1 MKNLYL
7 LSTDKLTRLHFDHT
21 GYYFSE
27 NNQLSTTINSI
38 VKGRNMYITSDEE
51 IKVGDFFY
59 NRNFT
64 EIHKCIE
71 IDSNGDL
78 LYNRINRILSKY
90 AKKIILTTDL
100 ELIKDNVQAIDDEF
114 LEWFINNP
122 SCEYVEINEK
132 TPDEIEIELNIHGH
146 DIGLTNTEFDE
157 WLKNGGQLYKI
168 IIPPEEPKQECKGS
182 FKDCFKPLDECT
194 CDNQESLEEAMS
206 KNGYHESDYDKIWR
220 EGAQFGT
227 KWQSQ
232 RSYSEEEVLELLND
246 CRGENP
252 IDINKWFEQS
262 KKK

>member
-7 LSTDKLTRLHFDHT
+7 LPTDKPSRLWLDKNNNKLHLDIESY
-21 GYYFSE
+21 GV
-27 NNQLSTTINSI
+27 NNQNI
-38 VKGRNMYITSDEE
+38 YITSDED
-51 IKVGDFFY
+51 IKEGDWYLEEKSKF
-59 NRNFT
+59 NPKKL
-64 EIHKCIE
+64 ISDKW
-71 IDSNGDL
+71 GDGNHFKIFNQKG
-78 LYNRINRILSKY
+78 Y
-90 AKKIILTTDL
+90 KKIILTTDPD
-100 ELIKDNVQAIDDEF
+100 LIKDGVQQISDEF
-114 LEWFINNP
+114 LQWFINNP